1 MIKIKLL
8 CISYIWMQIRWE
20 MIQYFEIGGFKWLT
34 QNEIN
39 RFATNT
45 FRENNIERE
54 ILAVYTDC
62 PNEWHKSYYVFFT
75 LKDVDQR
82 EYAIWLLQ
90 GNFK

>member
-39 RFATNT
+39 RFAANT
-45 FRENNIERE
+45 FRENNLEGE
-54 ILAVYTDC
+54 VYIDC
-62 PNEWHKSYYVFFT
+62 PKEWHKLHYVFFT
-75 LKDVDQR
+75 LKDGDQR
-82 EYAIWLLQ
+82 EYAI
-90 GNFK
+90 

>member
-39 RFATNT
+39 RFAANT

-54 ILAVYTDC
+54 ILEVYIDY
-62 PNEWHKSYYVFFT
+62 PKEWHKSHYVFFT

-82 EYAIWLLQ
+82 EYAI
-90 GNFK
+90 